1 MRLLNSHRPY
11 TAPCGFRVKSLS
23 ERRGPLYKMIVFV
36 RFCVRKYFI
45 EICLGEVYTVRTQ
58 PTFVAMKP
66 SEAGEKG
73 RKRKNQSP
81 TPGKGPNALDF

>member
-1 MRLLNSHRPY
+1 MRTWS
-11 TAPCGFRVKSLS
+11 
-23 ERRGPLYKMIVFV
+23 LYKIIVFV
-36 RFCVRKYFI
+36 RLFCARKYFI
-45 EICLGEVYTVRTQ
+45 GICLGEVYTVRTQ

>member
-1 MRLLNSHRPY
+1 MLHKNVLSNS
-11 TAPCGFRVKSLS
+11 
-23 ERRGPLYKMIVFV
+23 E
-36 RFCVRKYFI
+36 
-45 EICLGEVYTVRTQ
+45 LGEVYTVRTQ

-81 TPGKGPNALDF
+81 TPGKSQML

>member
-1 MRLLNSHRPY
+1 MRTRS
-11 TAPCGFRVKSLS
+11 
-23 ERRGPLYKMIVFV
+23 LYKIIVFI
-36 RFCVRKYFI
+36 RFLCVRKYFI

>member
-1 MRLLNSHRPY
+1 MQHIFVFDYAKKISAFF
-11 TAPCGFRVKSLS
+11 TKSD
-23 ERRGPLYKMIVFV
+23 
-36 RFCVRKYFI
+36 
-45 EICLGEVYTVRTQ
+45 LGEVYTVRTQ

-81 TPGKGPNALDF
+81 TPGKSQML